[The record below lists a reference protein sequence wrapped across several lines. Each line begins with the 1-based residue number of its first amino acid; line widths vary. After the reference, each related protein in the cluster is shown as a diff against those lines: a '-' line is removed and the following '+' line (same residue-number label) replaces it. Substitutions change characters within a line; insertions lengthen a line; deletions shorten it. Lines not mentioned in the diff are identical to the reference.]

1 MSDGGD
7 SGGGGGRR
15 VNNVPIYLVG
25 AVALGFFLILMIFS
39 MGLWRVEWVGAVALG
54 FFLILMI
61 FGRWWVER
69 MDRGG
74 DGEVDEEAMLRMR
87 LGRLEAEAEMLRM
100 ALLRLEAER
109 LRMETEE

>member
-1 MSDGGD
+1 MSD
-7 SGGGGGRR
+7 SGGRR
-15 VNNVPIYLVG
+15 VNNVPLYIYLVG
-25 AVALGFFLILMIFS
+25 AVALVFFFLILMIFS
-39 MGLWRVEWVGAVALG
+39 MGRWWVEWVYAVALV